1 MAGQLWSTTSTP
13 VGTVTVVGTADG
25 LTGLYMEDH
34 RHRPPL
40 DPDAVRDDAA
50 FAAVADELDAY
61 FAGTLRRFRAP
72 LAVTAGTPFQR
83 RVWAALAEIPYG
95 ATTTYGALAVALGV
109 PGGARAVGLA
119 NGRNPV
125 SIVVP
130 CHRVVG
136 SSGHLTGYGGGT
148 ERKRFLLELEG
159 ADVAVRPAVARS
171 GRVVEAPD
179 ALRLDLA
186 GV

>member
-1 MAGQLWSTTSTP
+1 MAGQLWSTTTTP
-13 VGTVTVVGTADG
+13 VGTVTLVGTADG
-25 LTGLYMEDH
+25 LSGLYLEDH

-40 DPDAVRDDAA
+40 EPGAVRDDGA
-50 FAAVADELDAY
+50 FAGAAEELAAY
-61 FAGTLRRFRAP
+61 FAGELRAFGTP

-83 RVWAALAEIPYG
+83 RVWAALADIPYG
-95 ATTTYGALAVALGV
+95 EVTTYGALAARLGV

-130 CHRVVG
+130 CHRVLG
-136 SSGHLTGYGGGT
+136 AGGALTGYGGGT
-148 ERKRFLLELEG
+148 ERKRFLLDLEG
-159 ADVAVRPAVARS
+159 AVLPTRRS
-171 GRVVEAPD
+171 GRPAPD

>member
-1 MAGQLWSTTSTP
+1 MAGQLWSTTPTP
-13 VGTVTVVGTADG
+13 VGQVTLVGTAAG
-25 LTGLYMEDH
+25 LAGLYMEDH

-40 DPDAVRDDAA
+40 EHDAVRDDAA
-50 FAAVADELDAY
+50 FAAVRAELAAY
-61 FAGTLRRFRAP
+61 FAGDLREFRAP
-72 LAVTAGTPFQR
+72 VAVTTGTPFQR
-83 RVWAALAEIPYG
+83 RVWAALADISYG
-95 ATTTYGALAVALGV
+95 EVTTYGELAVLLGV

-130 CHRVVG
+130 CHRVLG
-136 SSGHLTGYGGGT
+136 ASGALTGYGGGT
-148 ERKRFLLELEG
+148 HRKRFLLDLEG
-159 ADVAVRPAVARS
+159 AEPPAVRPRRRRPVAP
-171 GRVVEAPD
+171 E